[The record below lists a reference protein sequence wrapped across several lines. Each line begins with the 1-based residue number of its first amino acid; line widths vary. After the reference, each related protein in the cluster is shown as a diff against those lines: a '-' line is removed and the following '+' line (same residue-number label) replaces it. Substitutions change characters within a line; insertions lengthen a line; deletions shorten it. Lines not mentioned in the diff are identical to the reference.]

1 MKYRKIFALL
11 LAAATLFSLAACG
24 ETAAGPETTPDPA
37 LDESAATVS
46 GQTLTFAGAADDVF
60 SLSLD
65 YGEPQPRQDA
75 EHAQSARGLPRVRP
89 AFRGR

>member
-24 ETAAGPETTPDPA
+24 EQPPPGRRQCAPIPA

-46 GQTLTFAGAADDVF
+46 GETLTFAGAADDVF
-60 SLSLD
+60 SNTN
-65 YGEPQPRQDA
+65 
-75 EHAQSARGLPRVRP
+75 
-89 AFRGR
+89 